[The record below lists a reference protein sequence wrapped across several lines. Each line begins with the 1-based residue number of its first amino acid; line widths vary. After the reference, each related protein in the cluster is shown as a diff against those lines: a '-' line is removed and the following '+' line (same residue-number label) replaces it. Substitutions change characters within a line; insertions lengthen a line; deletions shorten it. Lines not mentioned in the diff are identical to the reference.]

1 MPDSQFYHVT
11 TDGKLDQLNTV
22 EEGLSKTGKDGFLW
36 LNYHQPTK
44 EELSPLISL
53 LGLHPLAI
61 EDCTDTDQIPK
72 MEDFPGNTFIIFN
85 AFGYVDDTLYVEE
98 IDIFLGKKFLV
109 TVIGKCEDENCSLK
123 GIETIVER
131 NPSNAAKGPEFLMHI
146 ILDHIVDQ
154 KFHAI
159 EALETK
165 LNEAEET
172 VIADTAD
179 FNPADLLQIRRDLLV
194 YRKSLFH
201 EREILVKICRRDC
214 PFISEE
220 AIFHYRDIYDHLA
233 RFFELTEAYHDIVTS
248 LMELY
253 MSMVNNKLTKTAN
266 DTNVTMKRLTLI
278 TTIFMPMS
286 LLAGIGGMSEWSTM
300 TGGPKNYL
308 ISYPLFLVAMVIIG
322 IANYYLLVKT
332 DNKK

>member
-1 MPDSQFYHVT
+1 MPESQFYHIT
-11 TDGKLDQLNTV
+11 TDGNLEKTATV
-22 EEGLSKTGKDGFLW
+22 EEGLSRSEKDGFLW
-36 LNYHQPTK
+36 LNYNQPTK
-44 EELSPLISL
+44 EELSPLVSL

-61 EDCTDTDQIPK
+61 EDCTDNDQIPK

-85 AFGYVDDTLYVEE
+85 AFGYINDTLFVEE
-98 IDIFLGKKFLV
+98 IDIFIGKKFLV
-109 TVIGKCEDENCSLK
+109 TVRGYCEDEKCTLNE
-123 GIETIVER
+123 IEAIVER
-131 NPSNAAKGPEFLMHI
+131 NPMNAAKGPEFLMHI

-165 LNEAEET
+165 LNDAEET
-172 VIADTAD
+172 VIAEVSD
-179 FNPADLLQIRRDLLV
+179 FNPAQLLNIRRDLLV

-253 MSMVNNKLTKTAN
+253 MSMINNKLTKTAN
-266 DTNVTMKRLTLI
+266 DTNNTMKRLTLI

-300 TGGPKNYL
+300 TGGPRNYL
-308 ISYPLFLVAMVIIG
+308 ISYPLFLLAMVILG
-322 IANYYLLVKT
+322 IANYYLLIKT